1 MSLEALK
8 NFMERGVIDGDGLA
22 FFDKV
27 NQHKDQIEHKNGL
40 SENNSEW
47 SKTKQKVM
55 TEGTVSVASPSI
67 PQIKPV
73 SDDAISALLS
83 GNKKKINEIRIES
96 SKPILKENSNV
107 NNVYDDVDIL
117 DKYNNKKN
125 IPQTPIDNNLTK
137 DEIRDIILKEALSN
151 KRLSDI
157 INEII
162 EEKFEEKFEQH
173 LKKYLAKIKSKK

>member
-8 NFMERGVIDGDGLA
+8 NFMERGVIDNEGLA

-40 SENNSEW
+40 SENTEW
-47 SKTKQKVM
+47 SKTKQKVLS
-55 TEGTVSVASPSI
+55 EGPISIASPLI
-67 PQIKPV
+67 QQVKPV

-83 GNKKKINEIRIES
+83 GNKKKINEIRNES
-96 SKPILKENSNV
+96 SKPILKENTNV

-117 DKYNNKKN
+117 DKYNNKK
-125 IPQTPIDNNLTK
+125 K

-151 KRLSDI
+151 NRLSDI

-173 LKKYLAKIKSKK
+173 LKKYLANIKSKK

>member
-8 NFMERGVIDGDGLA
+8 NFMERGVIDNEGLA

-27 NQHKDQIEHKNGL
+27 NQHKDQIEHKKGL
-40 SENNSEW
+40 SENTEW
-47 SKTKQKVM
+47 SKTKQKVLS
-55 TEGTVSVASPSI
+55 EGPISIASPLI
-67 PQIKPV
+67 QQVKPV

-83 GNKKKINEIRIES
+83 GNKKKINEIRNES
-96 SKPILKENSNV
+96 SKPVLKENTNV
-107 NNVYDDVDIL
+107 NNFYDDVDIL

-125 IPQTPIDNNLTK
+125 IPQTPVSNITK

-151 KRLSDI
+151 NRLSDI

>member
-27 NQHKDQIEHKNGL
+27 NQHKDQIDNKNGL
-40 SENNSEW
+40 SESNSEW

-55 TEGTVSVASPSI
+55 TEGAVSIASPLI

-73 SDDAISALLS
+73 SDDAITALMS
-83 GNKKKINEIRIES
+83 GNKKKINEIRVES
-96 SKPILKENSNV
+96 SKPILKENTG
-107 NNVYDDVDIL
+107 NVYNNEDIL

-125 IPQTPIDNNLTK
+125 IPETPINNNISK
-137 DEIRDIILKEALSN
+137 DDIRDIILKEALSN

-157 INEII
+157 IDEII

>member
-8 NFMERGVIDGDGLA
+8 NFMERGVIDNEGLA

-40 SENNSEW
+40 SENTEW
-47 SKTKQKVM
+47 SKTKQKVLS
-55 TEGTVSVASPSI
+55 EGPISIASPLI
-67 PQIKPV
+67 QQIKPV
-73 SDDAISALLS
+73 SDDAISALMS
-83 GNKKKINEIRIES
+83 GNKKKINEIRNEA
-96 SKPILKENSNV
+96 SKPILKENTNI

-125 IPQTPIDNNLTK
+125 IPQAPINNSVSK
-137 DEIRDIILKEALSN
+137 DEVRDIILKEALSN
-151 KRLSDI
+151 NRLSDI